1 MILASQLIAQV
12 RSNLSPSDLQAFYAQ
27 WASTYNT
34 HIVALQNYVAPTLI
48 AQIACQSPH
57 YSTLRVLDA
66 GCGTGL
72 VGVALAESGA
82 TYIDGL
88 DFSPAMLAQAR
99 LTGCYRN
106 LFVGDLLQTIEVPDG
121 TYDLVTCAGTFTYGH
136 VGPDPALR
144 EFSRIIIPN
153 GLIIATILEEV
164 WESGGYKAEI
174 EKLEAEGILDV
185 VSVELNDY
193 RKGCDKAHMIV
204 LKKKG
209 IN

>member
-1 MILASQLIAQV
+1 MIPANQLIAQV
-12 RSNLSPSDLQAFYAQ
+12 RSNLPPSDLQAFYAQ

-48 AQIACQSPH
+48 AQIACQSPR
-57 YSTLRVLDA
+57 YSTLRILDA

-99 LTGCYRN
+99 LTGCYHN
-106 LFVGDLLQTIEVPDG
+106 LLVGDLLQTIEVPDE

-144 EFSRIIIPN
+144 EFFRILIPN
-153 GLIIATILEEV
+153 GLIIATVLEEV
-164 WESGGYKAEI
+164 CESGGYKAEI

-193 RKGCDKAHMIV
+193 RKGFDKAHLIV

-209 IN
+209 SN

>member
-1 MILASQLIAQV
+1 MIPANQLIAQA
-12 RSNLSPSDLQAFYAQ
+12 RSNLPPSDLQAFYAQ

-34 HIVALQNYVAPTLI
+34 HIVALQNYVAPILI
-48 AQIACQSPH
+48 AQIARQSPH
-57 YSTLRVLDA
+57 YPTLRILDA

-82 TYIDGL
+82 MVIDGL

-106 LFVGDLLQTIEVPDG
+106 LLVGDLLQKIEVPDG
-121 TYDLVTCAGTFTYGH
+121 TYDLVTCAGTFTHGH
-136 VGPDPALR
+136 VGPDPALK
-144 EFSRIIIPN
+144 EFTRILIPS
-153 GLIIATILEEV
+153 GLIIATVLEEA
-164 WESGGYKAEI
+164 WESEGYKAEI
-174 EKLEAEGILDV
+174 EKLEVEGILEI
-185 VSVELNDY
+185 VSVELKDY

-209 IN
+209 SI

>member
-1 MILASQLIAQV
+1 MIPANQLIAQV
-12 RSNLSPSDLQAFYAQ
+12 RSNLPPSDLQAFYAQ

-34 HIVALQNYVAPTLI
+34 HIVALQNCVAPTLI
-48 AQIACQSPH
+48 AQIACQYPH
-57 YSTLRVLDA
+57 YSTLRILDA
-66 GCGTGL
+66 RCGTGL
-72 VGVALAESGA
+72 VGLALAESGA

-106 LFVGDLLQTIEVPDG
+106 LFVGDLLQTIEMPDG
-121 TYDLVTCAGTFTYGH
+121 T
-136 VGPDPALR
+136 
-144 EFSRIIIPN
+144 EFSRILIPN

-204 LKKKG
+204 SKKKE

>member
-1 MILASQLIAQV
+1 MIPANQLIAQV

-27 WASTYNT
+27 WAPTYDS

-48 AQIACQSPH
+48 AQIACQYPH
-57 YSTLRVLDA
+57 YPTLRILDA

-72 VGVALAESGA
+72 VGVALVKSGG
-82 TYIDGL
+82 TEIDGL

-99 LTGCYRN
+99 LTGCYHN
-106 LFVGDLLQTIEVPDG
+106 LFVGDLSRAIEVPDG

-136 VGPDPALR
+136 VGPNPALR
-144 EFSRIIIPN
+144 EFTRVLIPN

-174 EKLEAEGILDV
+174 EKLETEGILEV

-193 RKGCDKAHMIV
+193 RKGSDKAYMVV

-209 IN
+209 ST

>member
-1 MILASQLIAQV
+1 MIPANQLIAQV
-12 RSNLSPSDLQAFYAQ
+12 RSNLNPSDLQAFYAQ
-27 WASTYNT
+27 WAPTYNS
-34 HIVALQNYVAPTLI
+34 HIVASQNYVAPTLI
-48 AQIACQSPH
+48 AQIACQSP
-57 YSTLRVLDA
+57 YCPTLRILDA

-82 TYIDGL
+82 KEIDGL
-88 DFSPAMLAQAR
+88 DFSPAMLTQAR

-106 LFVGDLLQTIEVPDG
+106 LFVGDLSRAIEVPDG

-144 EFSRIIIPN
+144 EFTRILIPN

-164 WESGGYKAEI
+164 WDSGGYKAEI
-174 EKLEAEGILDV
+174 EKLETEAILEV

-193 RKGCDKAHMIV
+193 RKGSDKAYMVV

-209 IN
+209 ST